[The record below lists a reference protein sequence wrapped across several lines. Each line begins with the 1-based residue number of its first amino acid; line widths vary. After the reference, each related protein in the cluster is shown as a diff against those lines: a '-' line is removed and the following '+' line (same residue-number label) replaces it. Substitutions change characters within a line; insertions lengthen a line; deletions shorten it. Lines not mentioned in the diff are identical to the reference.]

1 MRCDFVFWGAAAL
14 GGLVPVH
21 GQDNTMRR
29 PNILFCIADDA
40 AWLHFGAYGCQW
52 VSTPVFDSVAA
63 RGVLFENCYT
73 PNAKSAPSRA
83 SLLTGRYSWQLGEA
97 GNHICHFPE
106 DAGVFTEALEEAG
119 YDVAFTGKGWAPGNP
134 GMKNGRRRQLTGE
147 AWQNR
152 KLTPPTSE
160 MLATDYAANFSD
172 FLSSRED
179 ASRPWFF
186 WFGCRE
192 PHRRYEY
199 GSGAAKGGRTTGEID
214 RVPAFW
220 PDNETVRNDMLDYGF
235 EIEHYDRQLGLM
247 LARLEEL
254 GELDNTLVIVTSDN
268 GMPFPRA
275 KGTQYEYAHHMPLA
289 MMWPQGVNSP
299 GRREAVYVSFVDIAP
314 TILEIAGTDP
324 SAAGMAPLPGGSLVP
339 LLRNEPD
346 PCAALRERAL
356 LGRER
361 HDNGRPG
368 DQGYPIRG
376 IVRGGW
382 LYLCNLKPWLLP
394 GGNPETGY
402 RDIDSSPTKT
412 AILQLRRSGQDRRYY
427 DLSMGQRPAEEL
439 YHVETDR
446 ECLANRIGDV
456 SCRILADSLR
466 AELFRTLREQGDPR
480 MTGDGDVFDRYPYDK
495 PGKDSVYER
504 TVSGEIIPWEQSN
517 WVLPTDYEQYET
529 VKNK

>member
-1 MRCDFVFWGAAAL
+1 
-14 GGLVPVH
+14 
-21 GQDNTMRR
+21 MRR

-235 EIEHYDRQLGLM
+235 EIEH
-247 LARLEEL
+247 
-254 GELDNTLVIVTSDN
+254 
-268 GMPFPRA
+268 
-275 KGTQYEYAHHMPLA
+275 
-289 MMWPQGVNSP
+289 
-299 GRREAVYVSFVDIAP
+299 
-314 TILEIAGTDP
+314 
-324 SAAGMAPLPGGSLVP
+324 
-339 LLRNEPD
+339 
-346 PCAALRERAL
+346 
-356 LGRER
+356 
-361 HDNGRPG
+361 
-368 DQGYPIRG
+368 
-376 IVRGGW
+376 
-382 LYLCNLKPWLLP
+382 
-394 GGNPETGY
+394 
-402 RDIDSSPTKT
+402 
-412 AILQLRRSGQDRRYY
+412 
-427 DLSMGQRPAEEL
+427 
-439 YHVETDR
+439 
-446 ECLANRIGDV
+446 
-456 SCRILADSLR
+456 
-466 AELFRTLREQGDPR
+466 
-480 MTGDGDVFDRYPYDK
+480 MTGSWG
-495 PGKDSVYER
+495 
-504 TVSGEIIPWEQSN
+504 
-517 WVLPTDYEQYET
+517 
-529 VKNK
+529 

>member
-199 GSGAAKGGRTTGEID
+199 G
-214 RVPAFW
+214 
-220 PDNETVRNDMLDYGF
+220 
-235 EIEHYDRQLGLM
+235 
-247 LARLEEL
+247 
-254 GELDNTLVIVTSDN
+254 
-268 GMPFPRA
+268 
-275 KGTQYEYAHHMPLA
+275 
-289 MMWPQGVNSP
+289 
-299 GRREAVYVSFVDIAP
+299 
-314 TILEIAGTDP
+314 
-324 SAAGMAPLPGGSLVP
+324 
-339 LLRNEPD
+339 
-346 PCAALRERAL
+346 
-356 LGRER
+356 
-361 HDNGRPG
+361 
-368 DQGYPIRG
+368 
-376 IVRGGW
+376 
-382 LYLCNLKPWLLP
+382 
-394 GGNPETGY
+394 
-402 RDIDSSPTKT
+402 
-412 AILQLRRSGQDRRYY
+412 
-427 DLSMGQRPAEEL
+427 
-439 YHVETDR
+439 
-446 ECLANRIGDV
+446 
-456 SCRILADSLR
+456 
-466 AELFRTLREQGDPR
+466 
-480 MTGDGDVFDRYPYDK
+480 
-495 PGKDSVYER
+495 
-504 TVSGEIIPWEQSN
+504 
-517 WVLPTDYEQYET
+517 
-529 VKNK
+529 